1 MPSELVIAILA
12 GLGGMFGWGLAD
24 FFAKK
29 TIDQV
34 GDTVSLAWGHLF
46 GTIVLFVMALYQF
59 GLRGQTVSLPDSFL
73 VWSGVIFF
81 GILQA
86 TVYYFVY
93 KSFGKGQVGLL
104 SPVFASF
111 SGFVAVVS
119 IVILGELVTGSLLL
133 GLAILF
139 AGIVLINLD
148 VKALR
153 SRRLRFAQI
162 PGFKEVGFATLLAIL
177 WTLFWDRFV
186 GGKDWLVYTFY
197 MYASMTVAIFI
208 IAIATRVN
216 LFVVTPK
223 IWKFLFLIGLTEVIA
238 YLAITWGYGATTR
251 TSVVALLSG
260 AFSLPTIILARMFLK
275 EKITLVQTVGS
286 LVIILGIMLLA
297 AL

>member
-1 MPSELVIAILA
+1 MPSELLIAILA

-46 GTIVLFVMALYQF
+46 GTIVLFIMAMYQF
-59 GLRGQTVSLPDSFL
+59 GLRGQTVTLPDSFL
-73 VWSGVIFF
+73 AWSGVILF

-86 TVYYFVY
+86 TVYFFVY
-93 KSFGKGQVGLL
+93 KGFGKGQVGLL

-139 AGIVLINLD
+139 AGILLINVD
-148 VKALR
+148 IKALR

-162 PGFKEVGFATLLAIL
+162 PGFKEVGFATVLAIL
-177 WTLFWDRFV
+177 WTLFWDQFV

-208 IAIATRVN
+208 IAIATRIN

-223 IWKFLFLIGLTEVIA
+223 IWKFLFLIGLTEVGA

-260 AFSLPTIILARMFLK
+260 AFSLPTIILARLFLK
-275 EKITLVQTVGS
+275 ERITAIQTIGS
-286 LVIILGIMLLA
+286 LVIIIGIMLLSVA
-297 AL
+297 

>member
-1 MPSELVIAILA
+1 
-12 GLGGMFGWGLAD
+12 
-24 FFAKK
+24 
-29 TIDQV
+29 
-34 GDTVSLAWGHLF
+34 
-46 GTIVLFVMALYQF
+46 MAMYQF
-59 GLRGQTVSLPDSFL
+59 GLRGQTVTLPDSFL
-73 VWSGVIFF
+73 AWSGVILF

-86 TVYYFVY
+86 TVYFFVY
-93 KSFGKGQVGLL
+93 KGFGKGQVGLL

-139 AGIVLINLD
+139 AGILLINVD
-148 VKALR
+148 IKALR

-162 PGFKEVGFATLLAIL
+162 PGFKEVGFATVLAIL
-177 WTLFWDRFV
+177 WTLFWDQFV

-208 IAIATRVN
+208 IAIATRIN

-223 IWKFLFLIGLTEVIA
+223 IWKFLFLIGLTEVGA

-260 AFSLPTIILARMFLK
+260 AFSLPTIILARLFLK
-275 EKITLVQTVGS
+275 ERITAIQTIGS
-286 LVIILGIMLLA
+286 LVIIIGIMLLSVA
-297 AL
+297 